1 MRLRGGTETVS
12 RRCHYL
18 QMKYIQPVE
27 KKSSWRA
34 RKHFFKA
41 QNLLFQTPNE
51 MLRPKR
57 A

>member
-12 RRCHYL
+12 RRFHYL